1 MSESEEKGDSIEHHI
16 SDQVSKDPNYK
27 ILTKEEYEVLLNASV
42 KKEHKTSTP
51 IPALLNAGLNN
62 KPTTPS
68 KKVGTTFSFS
78 PITKLVK
85 AVEEPETPSNCSM
98 LSGNHYTVPKLQ
110 TFSET
115 DKPQKCE
122 VKYEVWNFE
131 VANVCKIL
139 GAYFT
144 QSSEQFS

>member
-1 MSESEEKGDSIEHHI
+1 
-16 SDQVSKDPNYK
+16 
-27 ILTKEEYEVLLNASV
+27 
-42 KKEHKTSTP
+42 
-51 IPALLNAGLNN
+51 
-62 KPTTPS
+62 
-68 KKVGTTFSFS
+68 
-78 PITKLVK
+78 
-85 AVEEPETPSNCSM
+85 M

-110 TFSET
+110 TFSKT